1 MANTALSL
9 GAVNGVGT
17 DNPTK
22 ISNVVVGTNAP
33 TASVDF
39 EFRVAATDQNGNVV
53 TRVEMLKAL
62 KAFKFAIESMAIFT
76 SDLAQ

>member
-9 GAVNGVGT
+9 GVKNGDGT
-17 DNPTK
+17 DTIGK
-22 ISNVVVGTNAP
+22 ISNVTVGTNAP

-39 EFRVAATDQNGNVV
+39 ELRVAATDQNGNTI

-62 KAFKFAIESMAIFT
+62 LAFERAINSMGIYT
-76 SDLAQ
+76 TDLAQ